1 MFGIKRTMYN
11 FDPINVFMYLYWY
24 ILKTGF
30 VVQGHICTIYNYLK
44 YWIIKKKLN
53 KKQTNSELM
62 MKYIYIYIIIYPLN
76 LDTK

>member
-1 MFGIKRTMYN
+1 MFGIKITIYN

-44 YWIIKKKLN
+44 YKKK
-53 KKQTNSELM
+53 KKKKHLWAHDEKNQ
-62 MKYIYIYIIIYPLN
+62 YIH
-76 LDTK
+76 